1 MDITNFILSLAS
13 FFIISH
19 FIYRISGRKDLSFL
33 FLSIVFLSSLFSFLP
48 VAFGNNS
55 GKIILLVFVSNVLPI
70 ILAAVLFIR
79 FTGGISRK
87 RLKIKRTKFKVP
99 NEDIFAMSY
108 IKKAIYAMFLFSVII
123 SALGYFLIDDFLE
136 YVLYAISLFVII
148 YGIVKLYQ
156 LRYFKSDKVIII
168 IGKEKEF
175 AYTRTLDPHMAK
187 VTIKDLYV
195 NENYIIDKFATIQLY
210 EDHHYIEK
218 HYLYWIA
225 TSQPFKI
232 EDPNFIKINLDY
244 EEHIMHLEKYHDA
257 IIKLNLSKN
266 RYEVLKSVKF
276 KK

>member
-19 FIYRISGRKDLSFL
+19 FIYRISGRKDLSYL
-33 FLSIVFLSSLFSFLP
+33 FLLIIFLSSLFNFLP

-70 ILAAVLFIR
+70 ILAAIFFIR

-87 RLKIKRTKFKVP
+87 RIKIKRTKFKVP
-99 NEDIFAMSY
+99 NEDIFATTY

-148 YGIVKLYQ
+148 YGIVKLYL

-168 IGKEKEF
+168 IGKEKEY
-175 AYTRTLDPHMAK
+175 AYMRTLDPHMAK